1 MRLVN
6 LRFEGEEARAC
17 VPPSWSLRDWARR
30 PEIPSSRV
38 GRRRKRSLRDE
49 SARERS
55 KDLEALGLMG
65 GPTQTTHLQFQ

>member
-1 MRLVN
+1 MCAAIVVSARL
-6 LRFEGEEARAC
+6 GAAT
-17 VPPSWSLRDWARR
+17 
-30 PEIPSSRV
+30 EIPSNRV